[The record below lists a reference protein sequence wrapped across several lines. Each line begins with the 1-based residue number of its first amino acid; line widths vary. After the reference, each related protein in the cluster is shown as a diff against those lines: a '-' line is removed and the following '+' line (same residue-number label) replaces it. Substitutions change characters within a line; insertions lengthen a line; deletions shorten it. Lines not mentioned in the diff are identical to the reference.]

1 MDFKGGDG
9 GGARMSI
16 PELHIARTVPQVH
29 DHVQFG
35 VESGSRQEVSGKTGK
50 LYEIK
55 RQTLATVQW
64 AAVQLSGMC

>member
-1 MDFKGGDG
+1 M
-9 GGARMSI
+9 
-16 PELHIARTVPQVH
+16 LQVH

-55 RQTLATVQW
+55 SQTLATVQW
-64 AAVQLSGMC
+64 AAVQLSGMS